1 MNGRGFRDR
10 MLTAWA
16 DTVTRWPRVVLAA
29 ALVLTVSTSA
39 YTVAN
44 LSFRSDRSELIEPSL
59 PWQQRYA
66 AYKREFPRWDDAV
79 VVVDRGESDETKAA
93 AESFIAALEAQ
104 LKDDPRFGAVTA
116 GFRREE
122 APAGMILTR
131 PIEEVRAVVAE
142 LKRTGPVLASPTLD
156 GLLGLSWLGGRSL
169 DAAQRADLRGLMDRI
184 VLAGDRGRQ
193 SVIGMEAW
201 RGTERLLSSTGRL
214 ATVLV
219 SLRPAAEEGDE
230 PSKGINH
237 RAEAIEALRG
247 HIAEVKS
254 LRPELAEVKAG
265 VTGVPVLESD
275 ETSLSMRDAAVAS
288 ALALGLIA
296 ALMLIAYRGVV
307 VPVFAV
313 LSLLIGMAWSFGWAT
328 AAVGHLQLLSVTFA
342 SILLG
347 LGIDVAIHLIARLEL
362 VHADHDH
369 LAPAIEQAFRG
380 VGPGILTASLT
391 IAAAAGAMALTDFRG
406 VAEMGII
413 AAGGILLCTAAIL
426 CCFPAMLMLMK
437 RPEERLRSHDGGE
450 GRPFM
455 GGVGL
460 AFHRHP
466 APVLVSWTAVLAS
479 AGWLASG
486 VGYDPDLEKLMPAG
500 TESLAWQ
507 RRLERDDSRSVWHAV
522 VVARTFD
529 EAKALAARFRSME
542 EIGAVGGV
550 GMLIDSE
557 ESFAAKQAALASL
570 PDVSSMLESGDG
582 IGGAPPSAT
591 QIEAVRSAA
600 KEVAQAW
607 REKDAGL
614 SRAAFAVSAMSDD
627 QLDRAMVVYR
637 SDRRALLTL
646 IASLRACRPPTPSD
660 LPPPLRGLMVGSDGG
675 LLLRIYPVSP
685 AAAEGGQGVLSP
697 ARLDRFASVVL
708 ASAPTATGPAIQIYE
723 SSRLITSAY
732 KQAGLFALAAIV
744 VLLLLD
750 FGLSMRGVGDTV
762 CALIPVFGGAAVML
776 AVMRLA
782 DVPLNFANMIVLP
795 LLIGIGV
802 GCGVHAVRRWRL
814 QPNDHPLGLAGGSG
828 RAVTLTTLT
837 TVIGFASMMTGE
849 HRGIWSLG
857 FVMSVGLGAVW
868 AVTILFLPAVL
879 RLRRG

>member
-29 ALVLTVSTSA
+29 ALVLTVSASA

-104 LKDDPRFGAVTA
+104 LKDDPRLGAVTA

-169 DAAQRADLRGLMDRI
+169 EAGQRADLRGLMDRI
-184 VLAGDRGRQ
+184 VLAGDRARQ
-193 SVIGMEAW
+193 GVIGMEAW

-219 SLRPAAEEGDE
+219 SLRPASGEGDD
-230 PSKGINH
+230 PPKSVNH
-237 RAEAIEALRG
+237 RAEAIRALRG
-247 HIAEVKS
+247 HIAEVKLS
-254 LRPELAEVKAG
+254 RPELAEVEAG

-455 GGVGL
+455 GSVGL

-507 RRLERDDSRSVWHAV
+507 RRLERDDSRGVWHAV
-522 VVARTFD
+522 VVARTFE
-529 EAKALAARFRSME
+529 EAKALTARLRTMDE
-542 EIGAVGGV
+542 VGAVGGV
-550 GMLIDSE
+550 AMLVDEE
-557 ESFAAKQAALASL
+557 ESQARKREVLAALPDAGGILAS
-570 PDVSSMLESGDG
+570 SDG
-582 IGGAPPSAT
+582 AGRMPPSAT

-600 KEVAQAW
+600 KRIGADW
-607 REKDAGL
+607 RERDAAL
-614 SRAAFAVSAMSDD
+614 ARSALTVAAMSDD
-627 QLDRAMVVYR
+627 QLDRAMVAYQA
-637 SDRRALLTL
+637 DRRVLLTL
-646 IASLRACRPPTPSD
+646 IASLRAARPPTPAD
-660 LPPPLRGLMVGSDGG
+660 LPPELRGMMAGGEGG
-675 LLLRIYPVSP
+675 LLLRVY
-685 AAAEGGQGVLSP
+685 AAGDGGGEGVLSP
-697 ARLDRFASVVL
+697 ARLERFASAVL
-708 ASAPTATGPAIQIYE
+708 AAAPTATGPAIQIYE